1 MLKLKVNNIDIE
13 VEEGLTVLQACEK
26 AGVEIPRFCYHE
38 KLSIAG
44 NCRMCLVEMEKSPKP
59 VASCAMPA
67 SEGMNIKTNTALVEK
82 ARKGVMEFLLVNH
95 PLDCPVCDQGGEC
108 DLQDQSMFYGVDK
121 SRFKENKRAVS
132 EKNMGPLIKTQMT
145 RCIHCT
151 RCIRFATEIAG
162 VPEIGAIGRGE
173 DMQITTYLEQSMQ
186 SELSANVVDLC
197 PVGALTSKPYV
208 FEARPWELK
217 KTETIDVMDA
227 IGSNVRV
234 DTYDWEV
241 KRVLPIINEDINEEW
256 ISDKTRYACDGLLHQ
271 RLDTPFIKYNGKFEK
286 ASWDEVYKIIKSKFE
301 NTSKEKVCGFVG
313 DLTNMETGYIFKEFF
328 DRTLDIKNYES
339 RSDNRF
345 IDTGKRE
352 SYLFNSSINGI
363 EESDLIFLI
372 GTNPRYEAT
381 ILNAR
386 IRKSYLNNN
395 TKIISLNNL
404 GDLTYP
410 YESLDGQTQLL
421 KDIFDGNNEISKQI
435 INANK
440 PMIILGESL
449 LNSNSSRYL
458 FNMTKKFLT
467 KNNKINDD
475 WNAFNILSCDAATV
489 GNFDLGII
497 NEENNLL
504 DDLKNHKFDIVY
516 LVGQD
521 NLNFDKKD
529 EFIIYQG
536 SHGDNGAEI
545 ADIILPGSAYTEQ
558 DGYYTNL
565 EGKIQK
571 AQKASYPPGEA
582 KEDWQII
589 NELAEFINNRKLFND
604 KDELESSMFNYL
616 NLQKEKKNNSVK
628 QNINSSE
635 VEFNNEALKVFVK
648 DYYFSNVIAKS
659 SKTMIECHNSKIN
672 LKSTGTED

>member
-1 MLKLKVNNIDIE
+1 MLKLKVNDIDVE

-26 AGVEIPRFCYHE
+26 VGVEIPRFCYHE

-82 ARKGVMEFLLVNH
+82 ARKGVMEFLLINH

-108 DLQDQSMFYGVDK
+108 DLQDQSMFYGLDK

-132 EKNMGPLIKTQMT
+132 ETNMGPLIKTQMT

-173 DMQITTYLEQSMQ
+173 DTQITTYLEQSMQ

-328 DRTLDIKNYES
+328 DRTLDIENYES

-352 SYLFNSSINGI
+352 NYLFNSSINGI

-395 TKIISLNNL
+395 TKIISLNDL

-410 YESLDGQTQLL
+410 YESLNGQTQLL

-435 INANK
+435 IKANK
-440 PMIILGESL
+440 PMLILGESL

-458 FNMTKKFLT
+458 FNITKEFLT

-565 EGKIQK
+565 EGIIQK

-582 KEDWQII
+582 KEDWQIV

-616 NLQKEKKNNSVK
+616 NLQKEKKNNSAK

-635 VEFNNEALKVFVK
+635 VEFNNEVLKVFVK

-672 LKSTGTED
+672 LKSTGTEG